1 VSWSG
6 VVEEPIELP
15 DGRKL
20 KTSLKPCSWLAKE
33 VRKSEHK
40 MDKVQAAAHMV
51 TRAAEHGGP
60 MIFAQM
66 GMMQAG
72 PSPP

>member
-1 VSWSG
+1 VAG
-6 VVEEPIELP
+6 
-15 DGRKL
+15 
-20 KTSLKPCSWLAKE
+20 KE
-33 VRKSEHK
+33 VPKAEHK

-66 GMMQAG
+66 GMMAGG